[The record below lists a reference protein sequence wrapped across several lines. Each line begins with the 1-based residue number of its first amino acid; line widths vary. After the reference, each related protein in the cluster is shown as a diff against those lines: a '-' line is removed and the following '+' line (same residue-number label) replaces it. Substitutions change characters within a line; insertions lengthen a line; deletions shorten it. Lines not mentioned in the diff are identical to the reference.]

1 MFLKEVEMA
10 LQYPLHLRF
19 KLVALAPQIYITDH
33 TGQEILFV
41 RQKVLALKEDV
52 RVFSDSSQS
61 REVYRIG
68 ADRILDF
75 SARYHFTDS
84 VTGRPLG
91 SIKHKGLRSI
101 WQATYLI
108 SDTNERETHTIIEDN
123 PWVKVADFFLSEIPI
138 VGMFSG
144 YFLHPTYTAMRL
156 DTNQPVMRL
165 AKKPAF
171 FERFFDIEKL
181 DNSLSED
188 EERLLL
194 LSFMMKIQLERSRG

>member
-1 MFLKEVEMA
+1 MA

-19 KLVALAPQIYITDH
+19 KLVALAPQIYITDN
-33 TGQEILFV
+33 TGQEIMFV

-52 RVFSDSSQS
+52 RIFSDSSQS
-61 REVYRIG
+61 REIFRIN

-84 VTGRPLG
+84 TTSKPLG

-101 WQATYLI
+101 WQATYLL
-108 SDTNERETHTIIEDN
+108 SDAAERETHTIIEDN
-123 PWVKVADFFLSEIPI
+123 PWVKVADFLLSEIPF
-138 VGMFSG
+138 VGFFTG
-144 YFLHPTYTAMRL
+144 YFLHPTYTAYRL

-171 FERFFDIEKL
+171 FERYFDIEQL
-181 DNSLSED
+181 DPTLSS
-188 EERLLL
+188 EEEKLLL
-194 LSFMMKIQLERSRG
+194 LGFMMKIQLERSRG